1 MLDKQIIIKKMT
13 WSTRTGSFSEI
24 ICNIKALQIKA
35 TTETGKDINELMTL
49 DEPVIICLNST
60 DTIDKIIT
68 FENEDYIQVVI
79 NGKKYKINGLDD
91 SYSTSIIYDLA
102 KLLKTTES
110 ITNNLLSQALIDY
123 LVKNVGKGE

>member
-13 WSTRTGSFSEI
+13 WSTRTSSFSEI

-35 TTETGKDINELMTL
+35 TNETGKDINELMTL

-79 NGKKYKINGLDD
+79 NGKKYKINCLDD

-102 KLLKTTES
+102 QLLKTTES
-110 ITNNLLSQALIDY
+110 IANNLLSQALIDY